1 MEGDVMDQET
11 EFTGEFATGAISKNG
26 EVVARLVSA
35 DRDFFDRTV
44 LAVNAHEALVSAC
57 AGMVDVIDKIKP
69 LPTGGIPLKKAY
81 DALRAALR
89 KAGAL

>member
-1 MEGDVMDQET
+1 MEHT

-44 LAVNAHEALVSAC
+44 LAVNAHEALVEAC
-57 AGMVDVIDKIKP
+57 KAVLNSYGRDKYDPSVVAVKAA
-69 LPTGGIPLKKAY
+69 LKKA
-81 DALRAALR
+81 
-89 KAGAL
+89 GVTP